1 MSSFFESGTNFTS
14 TGRLTGEDLAVVS
27 DTTRKSDSMCCCMV
41 AICVCTSLSR
51 RVNSVSRWAH
61 SSTNIRISSSTGV
74 VIIDCCFL
82 SPFFGINEYNDYL
95 PSSTIRHSHAVARE
109 KYSERKYKS
118 GLQMI
123 LALTGTE
130 TGYQG
135 IYASWTLNCPKVLK
149 ATTCNWH

>member
-1 MSSFFESGTNFTS
+1 MLLHGSHL
-14 TGRLTGEDLAVVS
+14 R
-27 DTTRKSDSMCCCMV
+27 
-41 AICVCTSLSR
+41 SR
-51 RVNSVSRWAH
+51 CVNSVSRWAR

-95 PSSTIRHSHAVARE
+95 LSSTIRHSHAVARE

-135 IYASWTLNCPKVLK
+135 IHASWTLSCPKVLK
-149 ATTCNWH
+149 ATTCNWHGDSAGNCPGTSFQVTLFFF

>member
-1 MSSFFESGTNFTS
+1 MLLHGSHL
-14 TGRLTGEDLAVVS
+14 RLHLQ
-27 DTTRKSDSMCCCMV
+27 
-41 AICVCTSLSR
+41 SLSR
-51 RVNSVSRWAH
+51 RVNSVSRWAR

-95 PSSTIRHSHAVARE
+95 LSSTIRHSHAVARE

-123 LALTGTE
+123 LALTGNE

-135 IYASWTLNCPKVLK
+135 IHAELSKGTEGNYLQLALRLCNCPGTSFQVTLFFF
-149 ATTCNWH
+149 